1 MIYKKLNISPEESLT
16 GTTAF
21 QTYLCL
27 KGAAILR
34 VHDVKDAQ
42 QMINLLYE

>member
-21 QTYLCL
+21 QTYLCF
-27 KGAAILR
+27 KGATILR